1 MRVLLRSS
9 SSYRQSLAC
18 LFLPSI
24 LMSFAGISISLTLA
38 PLPSFAQDSSS
49 PSTLRVQSQLVVL
62 DVVVTDAQG
71 SVVTNLDR
79 SDFSIY
85 QNGAAQDIRN
95 FDAPEKTSSIPE
107 KAPKDKYGR
116 DDWGNAPLTMFVI
129 DAMNTPFE
137 ETAYSREEID
147 RYLKAQPAL
156 LKQPAIILWLND
168 AGFHPVTALSR
179 DRDALISA
187 IDSHKASLT
196 GKLNRGAVVE
206 QLSASLSALQQMAL
220 FSRGNKGS
228 KQIIWVGRSFP
239 GVNGTLLNGTQLDL
253 LKKAVGSTL
262 DLLMASRTSVYVID
276 PTINTKPLPED
287 PVSNIVNPNVIT
299 QFASDD
305 PFATSFS
312 FMEFVKQTGG
322 KYFYGRN
329 DLNNEIESSITRA
342 TNSYTLS
349 YVPSDTIQDDKYRKI
364 DIRLRDPKLV
374 VQAKQG
380 YYPASQPTNILS
392 AKDLQFGLHEAIVSG
407 MVYNG
412 VGLRLEHCQ
421 LDANR
426 ISTSCNAIVD
436 NGSLTSVS
444 GSGDSQRTSIV
455 AVISALDSKSVL
467 VANKVYKFGL
477 NIPDQP
483 AQNSFTNIPLHITIP
498 PNAKIVR
505 VAIRDI
511 SGRIG
516 TADLDP
522 SLVKG
527 LIATDPV
534 AKKIR

>member
-1 MRVLLRSS
+1 M
-9 SSYRQSLAC
+9 QSQAC
-18 LFLPSI
+18 LFLLSG
-24 LMSFAGISISLTLA
+24 LMRLAGISTPLTLA
-38 PLPSFAQDSSS
+38 PLQSFAQDSSS

-71 SVVTNLDR
+71 NVMTNLDR

-85 QNGAAQDIRN
+85 QNGAEQDIRN
-95 FDAPEKTSSIPE
+95 FDAPGKISPIPV
-107 KAPKDKYGR
+107 KAPKDRYGH
-116 DDWGNAPLTMFVI
+116 DDWGNAPLTMLVI

-137 ETAYSREEID
+137 EIAYSREEVD
-147 RYLKAQPAL
+147 RYLETQPAL
-156 LKQPAIILWLND
+156 LKQPTIILWLND
-168 AGFHPVTALSR
+168 AGFHPVTAFLR

-187 IDSHKASLT
+187 INSHKASLA

-220 FSRGNKGS
+220 FSVGNKGS
-228 KQIIWVGRSFP
+228 KQILWVGRSFP
-239 GVNGTLLNGTQLDL
+239 RVDGTLLNAAQLDL

-276 PTINTKPLPED
+276 PTVSTKPLPED
-287 PVSNIVNPNVIT
+287 PVSNIANPNVIT

-305 PFATSFS
+305 AFATSFS
-312 FMEFVKQTGG
+312 FTEFVKRTGG

-342 TNSYTLS
+342 TSSYTLS
-349 YVPSDTIQDDKYRKI
+349 YVPSDAIQDDKYRKI

-380 YYPASQPTNILS
+380 YYPASQTPNTLS

-421 LDANR
+421 LDANQ
-426 ISTSCNAIVD
+426 ISTSCNAMVD
-436 NGSLTSVS
+436 NHSLTGVS
-444 GSGDSQRTSIV
+444 GPGDSQRASIV
-455 AVISALDSKSVL
+455 AVISALDSKFVL
-467 VANKVYKFGL
+467 LANKVYRFDLK
-477 NIPDQP
+477 NVPDQA
-483 AQNSFTNIPLHITIP
+483 AQNSFTNISLHITIP
-498 PNAKIVR
+498 PNAQVVR
-505 VAIRDI
+505 VAIRDT

-527 LIATDPV
+527 LIAANPIP
-534 AKKIR
+534 KKTR